1 MQNLNK
7 PRPNKSLIFGSINVG
22 WFFVK
27 QGHGSCLVVLNDY
40 NQVSFECIRLSL
52 VGYIF
57 NNGIYTY
64 CLHWQCY
71 YYLLLLLGP
80 FIIFFVATCFF
91 FLLILF
97 FLPARK
103 LCFPFQML
111 VIIKL
116 LLSFSWLYI
125 HSCWMSQP
133 SSSFWHY
140 I

>member
-57 NNGIYTY
+57 NT
-64 CLHWQCY
+64 LHRTNY
-71 YYLLLLLGP
+71 VVLLW
-80 FIIFFVATCFF
+80 TES
-91 FLLILF
+91 ILVQSN
-97 FLPARK
+97 RGRVNITSEK
-103 LCFPFQML
+103 NYQEKKKDTI
-111 VIIKL
+111 V
-116 LLSFSWLYI
+116 
-125 HSCWMSQP
+125 
-133 SSSFWHY
+133 
-140 I
+140 